1 MDDTLFFFLALA
13 LLGVWIFVS
22 GRNRKKAAEKLK
34 SEVVKGSYVML
45 TSGIYG
51 KVLTVTGDRFELE
64 TAPGQKL
71 TVIIG
76 AVRSIEQPPKSTSS
90 PKTSLE
96 PKSARSATGKTST
109 TSPKPTPKAPKTDS
123 GK

>member
-1 MDDTLFFFLALA
+1 MDDTLFFLLALA
-13 LLGVWIFVS
+13 LLVVWIFVS

-51 KVLTVTGDRFELE
+51 KVLSVKEDRFELE

-71 TVIIG
+71 TVVLG
-76 AVRSIEQPPKSTSS
+76 AVRSIEPSPKSTSS
-90 PKTSLE
+90 PKTSSE
-96 PKSARSATGKTST
+96 QKTSRAATGKS
-109 TSPKPTPKAPKTDS
+109 SLAPAKPKAPKTDS